1 MQYDGASHLAHV
13 VGQELLYKGVAVS
26 PRQFTVMVAG
36 EGRNAWRDLWVRLH
50 GEKNW
55 VPAAKLRRELERR
68 PAAPSPI
75 EAMAAAART
84 MSAAMQTTLSL
95 VEHIHY
101 KASRQ
106 LERRLPK
113 NRRMEDALDD

>member
-1 MQYDGASHLAHV
+1 LD
-13 VGQELLYKGVAVS
+13 
-26 PRQFTVMVAG
+26 
-36 EGRNAWRDLWVRLH
+36 

-101 KASRQ
+101 KATRQ